1 MSNKFQL
8 GRTVATPGALAALQ
22 VVGIAPSAL
31 LHRHQ
36 QGDWGDVSEH
46 DARQNEIALLYG
58 SRILSAYLLPTGV
71 RIWVITEGTDE
82 HGNRESTCLL
92 LPSEY

>member
-8 GRTVATPGALAALQ
+8 GRTVATPAALAALQ
-22 VVGIAPSAL
+22 VVGIAPSTL
-31 LHRHQ
+31 LNRHQ

-82 HGNRESTCLL
+82 HGNRQSTCLL